1 MKKYLS
7 LVTFSHT
14 IFAMPFAFIGFFLAV
29 TTTNNTFDWRKLVL
43 MVLCMVFARNSAMA
57 FNRYLD
63 RDIDAKNPRTKVRD
77 IPAGRISPVAALT
90 FTLINCTIFIIT
102 TWFINRLCFYLSP
115 VALAVVLGYSATKR
129 FTALCHLVL
138 GLGLSLAP
146 IGAYLVVTGTFALL
160 PVFFSLSVL
169 CWVSGF
175 DIIYALQ
182 DEDFDRNENLHSI
195 PAWLGKVNALRL
207 STFLHCLSALF
218 ILMPVFYTTVG
229 LLYYIGIVFFCI
241 MLTYQHLLVKPNDL
255 SRVNFAFMTTNGIA
269 SVVFASLFLLDR
281 TLIMHAPILGI
292 RL

>member
-14 IFAMPFAFIGFFLAV
+14 IFAMPFAFIGFFLAI
-29 TTTNNTFDWRKLVL
+29 TTTPHPFEGGKLLL
-43 MVLCMVFARNSAMA
+43 MVMCMVFARNSAMA

-63 RDIDAKNPRTKVRD
+63 RHIDAKNPRTKVRD
-77 IPAGRISPVAALT
+77 IPAGRISPTSALL
-90 FTLINCTIFIIT
+90 FTIGNCLLFVGA
-102 TWFINRLCFYLSP
+102 TWFINSLCFYLSP
-115 VALAVVLGYSATKR
+115 VALLVVLGYSATKR

-146 IGAYLVVTGTFALL
+146 IGAYLVVTGAFALL
-160 PVFFSLSVL
+160 PIFFSLAVL

-207 STFLHCLSALF
+207 STFLHVLSAIF
-218 ILMPVFYTTVG
+218 ILMPVFYTNVG
-229 LLYYIGIVFFCI
+229 ILYYIGIIFFCS
-241 MLTYQHLLVKPNDL
+241 MLIYQHRLVKPNDL

-269 SVVFASLFLLDR
+269 SVVFAVLFLLDR
-281 TLIMHAPILGI
+281 TFLLHF
-292 RL
+292 

>member
-14 IFAMPFAFIGFFLAV
+14 IFAMPFAFIGFFLAI
-29 TTTNNTFDWRKLVL
+29 TTTNHSFEWQKLL
-43 MVLCMVFARNSAMA
+43 FMVMCMVFARNSAMA

-77 IPAGRISPVAALT
+77 IPAGRLTAKAALT
-90 FTLINCTIFIIT
+90 FTIINCVLFVIT
-102 TWFINRLCFYLSP
+102 TWFINPLCFYLSP
-115 VALAVVLGYSATKR
+115 IALFVVLGYSATKR

-146 IGAYLVVTGTFALL
+146 IGAYLVVTGAFALL
-160 PVFFSLSVL
+160 PVFFSFSVL

-182 DEDFDRNENLHSI
+182 DEDFDRSENLHSI
-195 PAWLGKVNALRL
+195 PAYLGKVNALRL
-207 STFLHCLSALF
+207 STFLHVISAIF
-218 ILMPVFYTTVG
+218 IVLPVFFTHVG
-229 LLYYIGIVFFCI
+229 WPYYLGIVFFCC

-269 SVVFASLFLLDR
+269 SVVFAIFFFIDR
-281 TLIMHAPILGI
+281 LWI
-292 RL
+292 R